1 MRATSSTAA
10 LLLLALALALPAWT
24 TGLVDAPP
32 PPPMP
37 EGPHEE
43 YAGPLADKALRT
55 GQVLY
60 EANCTACH
68 ESVMRIGGRTSIRS
82 LPELGI
88 EVERRAQDA
97 GLRWSPAE
105 IAAVV
110 RHLDLM
116 HYRFTP

>member
-1 MRATSSTAA
+1 MRAASITAA
-10 LLLLALALALPAWT
+10 VLLLALALPAWT
-24 TGLVDAPP
+24 AGLVEAPP

-43 YAGPLADKALRT
+43 YAGPLADTALRS
-55 GQVLY
+55 GRVLY

-68 ESVMRIGGRTSIRS
+68 ASVTRMGDRTSIRS
-82 LPELGI
+82 PQELSA

-97 GLRWSPAE
+97 GLRWGPAE
-105 IAAVV
+105 IAAVA

-116 HYRFTP
+116 HYRFKP